1 MPNLTIKNIP
11 DNVLRKVKRKAKL
24 NRRSL
29 NSEVIKNLE
38 GLVTSAKINTNLLIE
53 KAKELRAELN
63 ITIDD
68 KFLAEHKN
76 AGRL

>member
-11 DNVLRKVKRKAKL
+11 DNVLQKVKRKAKL

-38 GLVTSAKINTNLLIE
+38 DLVTSAKINTNLLIE

>member
-38 GLVTSAKINTNLLIE
+38 DLVTSAKINTNLLIE

>member
-11 DNVLRKVKRKAKL
+11 DNVLQKVKRKAKL

-38 GLVTSAKINTNLLIE
+38 DLVTSAKIDTNLLIE